1 MKALFTLAACL
12 LFLPKFSKS
21 HSFGCNVTK
30 ASAKVSHEKFKF
42 EDFFQ
47 GIESRK
53 FYRFNDTRY
62 LRFDRNFACR
72 TDDLTNIVRFEL
84 SQNSKFL
91 TMFVPMRAVC
101 DKFSFS
107 KDNEGYLQAR
117 GMRSEVTVYYTFGL
131 YLDQK
136 SNRRVYYKY
145 YTPKMQFQ
153 EFFLQDL
160 MAGDILNRTVNNFRE
175 CFNVSAVELDLLEQ
189 HLNGSSRFNFGR
201 LAILFVLLNVMVV
214 ISNKFC

>member
-1 MKALFTLAACL
+1 MDISLRTGPPASSVELENSPWKHCL
-12 LFLPKFSKS
+12 PSRPVCCFYQNFQNHIRLGATLPKHRPKLAMKNLNLKIFSK
-21 HSFGCNVTK
+21 
-30 ASAKVSHEKFKF
+30 
-42 EDFFQ
+42 
-47 GIESRK
+47 
-53 FYRFNDTRY
+53 
-62 LRFDRNFACR
+62 
-72 TDDLTNIVRFEL
+72 EL
-84 SQNSKFL
+84 
-91 TMFVPMRAVC
+91 RAVC
-101 DKFSFS
+101 DKFSFT

-117 GMRSEVTVYYTFGL
+117 GIRSEVTVYYTFGL

-136 SNRRVYYKY
+136 SNKRVYYKY

-201 LAILFVLLNVMVV
+201 LAVLFVLLNVMAV
-214 ISNKFC
+214 ISNKLC